1 MALLEVDDVTAGYGA
16 GPDILN
22 GITLEV
28 EAGRS
33 YCIVGPNGA
42 GKSTLL
48 KVICG
53 ILRPRRGE
61 VRFDGSRVSGM
72 RPDELLA
79 AGICFVPQEQSLF
92 AEMTVRENLSMGA
105 FLVRERSIIAERLD
119 RVFAMYPVLKERSSQ
134 LAGNLSGGEQQM
146 LVLGRALMVD
156 PKVLMVDEPSLG
168 LAPMLADQIFAT
180 IRGFAGMG
188 ITVILVEQNAW
199 RGLES
204 VDWGIVLDLGTK
216 RFEGP
221 SDGILDDPRIREIYL
236 GSQLSGR
243 TEE

>member
-1 MALLEVDDVTAGYGA
+1 MALLEVDEVTAGYGA

-72 RPDELLA
+72 RPDQLLA

-92 AEMTVRENLSMGA
+92 AEMTVKENLSMGA
-105 FLVRERSIIAERLD
+105 FLVRERSIIAERMD

-180 IRGFAGMG
+180 IRGFADLG